1 MERERIGEYR
11 LVEEIART
19 ATSTTYTA
27 VHAVLPRRA
36 VIRLMESATHQIAVR
51 ALREAYYLETLDHP
65 AVARLFESARL
76 PDRRPWF
83 ARELVD
89 GPTLAHQFPRAF
101 EGESLELVRRI
112 RDIAAILVHAHQRGV
127 VHAGLRPD
135 RIVLARRAAGFTLCI
150 CDWSDARAH
159 DAAATAFI
167 GSPESWQYV
176 APELAG
182 GDAID
187 DRADVFA
194 LGVIAHKLITGVLP
208 YERGALHARSSGEI
222 VLPTEARA
230 AEAPHELSALVD
242 QMLAFDRWD
251 RPSSTECHRELS
263 YLAESLAASTLRM
276 RKPRW
281 TPQTHLATPDH
292 LAAAKA
298 TSLPRVPE
306 DYAELEI
313 ALSETPDP
321 DNSTSA

>member
-11 LVEEIART
+11 LVDEVART

-36 VIRLMESATHQIAVR
+36 VIRLMESATHHIAVR

-65 AVARLFESARL
+65 GVARLFESARL

-89 GPTLAHQFPRAF
+89 GPTIAQHYPRAF
-101 EGESLELVRRI
+101 EGDTLELVRRL

-127 VHAGLRPD
+127 VHAGIRPD
-135 RIVLARRAAGFTLCI
+135 RIILARRPAGFTLCI

-167 GSPESWQYV
+167 GSPETWQYV
-176 APELAG
+176 APELAR

-194 LGVIAHKLITGVLP
+194 LGVVAYKLITGVLP
-208 YERGALHARSSGEI
+208 YERGAIHARSSGEI
-222 VLPTEARA
+222 LLPTEARA
-230 AEAPHELSALVD
+230 ADSPHELTALVD
-242 QMLAFDRWD
+242 QMLSFDRWD

-263 YLAESLAASTLRM
+263 YLAESVAASTLRV

-281 TPQTHLATPDH
+281 TPQTHLATPEH
-292 LAAAKA
+292 LLAA
-298 TSLPRVPE
+298 TTTDLPRPPE

-313 ALSETPDP
+313 ALTETPDP
-321 DNSTSA
+321 STSA